1 MSIIKIGGVFMFMQE
16 YMWEAIVQC
25 DRLYDGKFYYGLT
38 TTKIFCRPS
47 CKSRTPKRENTKVFS
62 SVSEANT
69 AGFRS
74 CKRCKPE
81 KLYAPDGEIVHNVKL
96 FIHHH
101 FNEPI
106 TLNKIA
112 EEVHISPYHLH
123 RTFKKIVGTTT
134 SDYLLQKRMKVAKK
148 LLKTTDKSITEIAF
162 NVGYH
167 NTSHFSTVFLNK
179 VGTNPST
186 FRKQHSIVTL
196 LGDEDE

>member
-1 MSIIKIGGVFMFMQE
+1 MQE
-16 YMWEAIVQC
+16 YMWEAIIQC

-47 CKSRTPKRENTKVFS
+47 CKSRTPKRENTKIFS

-69 AGFRS
+69 AGFRP

-81 KLYAPDGEIVHNVKL
+81 KLYAPDSEIVHNVKL

-106 TLNKIA
+106 TLHKIA
-112 EEVHISPYHLH
+112 EEIHISPYHLH

-134 SDYLLQKRMKVAKK
+134 SDYLLQKRMKVAKE

-162 NVGYH
+162 KVGYH
-167 NTSHFSTVFLNK
+167 NTSHFSTVFSNK
-179 VGTNPST
+179 VGMNPST
-186 FRKQHSIVTL
+186 FRKQYSTVTL